1 MEYIFKRIS
10 LTEITPRN
18 GNSLD
23 WERIILYQFLK
34 VQEAKGKNRKMS
46 LQQFKILRATKGT
59 ISRPKKPPSQCEK
72 LFVLYWKNWF
82 YVNYIENPKTLY

>member
-1 MEYIFKRIS
+1 MEYIFNRIS

-59 ISRPKKPPSQCEK
+59 ISRPKKQPSQCEK